1 MELPELLLEYLHRKK
16 VGVGFEIIGAELG
29 MKAYVLIF
37 PIEKKEEQIYRNNL
51 LPIASYE
58 VRYIKHKEEY
68 TDTKWGLDYDYVLED
83 KDTRIKRFFI
93 ERNNENS
100 NLLKVLSEF
109 DIHFE
114 DFKRLNFFDSALT
127 DSPIEYYLKDKSIFP
142 QLWKEY

>member
-16 VGVGFEIIGAELG
+16 VRVGFEIIGAEPG

-68 TDTKWGLDYDYVLED
+68 TDTK
-83 KDTRIKRFFI
+83 
-93 ERNNENS
+93 
-100 NLLKVLSEF
+100 
-109 DIHFE
+109 
-114 DFKRLNFFDSALT
+114 
-127 DSPIEYYLKDKSIFP
+127 
-142 QLWKEY
+142 

>member
-16 VGVGFEIIGAELG
+16 VRVGFEIIGAEPG

-109 DIHFE
+109 DIDFE

-127 DSPIEYYLKDKSIFP
+127 DSPIKYYLKDKSIFP
-142 QLWKEY
+142 HLWKED

>member
-16 VGVGFEIIGAELG
+16 VRVGFEIIGAEPG

-109 DIHFE
+109 DIDFE
-114 DFKRLNFFDSALT
+114 DFKRLNFFVQRFD
-127 DSPIEYYLKDKSIFP
+127 
-142 QLWKEY
+142 